1 MFCHQL
7 ISDIG
12 RVANVPVW
20 TPLYT
25 ELFPKNSNKR
35 SFLGNCMLQHKSD
48 GTTILPMKILLLNQ
62 AFYPDVVS
70 TAQHASDLT
79 LALVE
84 AGHEVLV
91 VCNSRGYDD
100 PKIRFPQRE
109 TWKGVKIVRVG
120 STGLGKGSKW
130 RRAADFATFM
140 ASCILRLWSLPRF
153 DVVIAMTSPPLIPFV
168 ASLAVPSRARRL
180 VFWSMDL
187 NPDQAIAAG
196 WLQEKSTV
204 ARLLS
209 RMSLHSLQ
217 RADCIIALD
226 RFMKKRIEDKG
237 IDPDKILVVPP
248 WSHDDC
254 VRFDQAG
261 REEFR
266 TTHKL
271 SGKFV
276 VMYSGNHS
284 PCHPLETLLQAAE
297 RLAQHQDV
305 AFCFVG
311 GGSEFCKVKE
321 RARDGALRNVLCLPY
336 EPMEQLSASL
346 SAADLHVVVL
356 GDQYVGIV
364 HPCKVYNVLAVKRP
378 FLYIGPNES
387 HVSDIIEQLNEA
399 AYVSS
404 HGDVEGVVANIL
416 RAKRDTVSASVEVVG
431 QQLFSR
437 KWLVPEIISA
447 IEQSRR
453 TTPKTVPR

>member
-1 MFCHQL
+1 
-7 ISDIG
+7 
-12 RVANVPVW
+12 
-20 TPLYT
+20 
-25 ELFPKNSNKR
+25 
-35 SFLGNCMLQHKSD
+35 
-48 GTTILPMKILLLNQ
+48 MKILLLNQ
-62 AFYPDVVS
+62 TFYPDVVS

-79 LALVE
+79 LALVQ
-84 AGHEVLV
+84 AGHEVVV
-91 VCNSRGYDD
+91 VCSTRGYDD
-100 PKIRFPQRE
+100 PKIRFPREE

-130 RRAADFATFM
+130 RRTADFATFM
-140 ASCILRLWSLPRF
+140 ALCIVRLWSLPRF
-153 DVVIAMTSPPLIPFV
+153 DVVIAMTSPPLISFV

-187 NPDQAIAAG
+187 NPDEAIAAG
-196 WLQEKSTV
+196 WLREKSTV
-204 ARLLS
+204 ASLLS
-209 RMSLHSLQ
+209 RLSLHSLQ

-226 RFMKKRIEDKG
+226 RFMKERIEAKG

-254 VRFDQAG
+254 IRFDPAG
-261 REEFR
+261 RDVFR

-297 RLAQHQDV
+297 RLVEHEDI

-311 GGSEFCKVKE
+311 GGSEFRKVKE
-321 RARDGALRNVLCLPY
+321 RARDGFLRNVLCLPY
-336 EPMEQLSASL
+336 EPMEKLSASL
-346 SAADLHVVVL
+346 SAADLHVVVV

-364 HPCKVYNVLAVKRP
+364 HPCKVYNVLAVRRP

-387 HVSDIIEQLNEA
+387 HVSDIIKQSNGV

-404 HGDVEGVVANIL
+404 HGEVEGVVANIL
-416 RAKRDTVSASVEVVG
+416 RAKRNTASASLEAVG
-431 QQLFSR
+431 EQLFSKKR
-437 KWLVPEIISA
+437 LVPKMISA
-447 IEQSRR
+447 IEQSLRANR
-453 TTPKTVPR
+453 KTPPGTFSRPQGFS